1 MYLHPLQHTAPDRL
15 HLGQRLH
22 RRVQIAAAL
31 LDEEEILFIF
41 PENFTHPVNTYD
53 WLSRFGSLPNSR
65 QFRKKLR
72 LIVGVFLY
80 RFYRQYSLCYI

>member
-41 PENFTHPVNTYD
+41 PENFTHPVNT
-53 WLSRFGSLPNSR
+53 
-65 QFRKKLR
+65 
-72 LIVGVFLY
+72 
-80 RFYRQYSLCYI
+80 